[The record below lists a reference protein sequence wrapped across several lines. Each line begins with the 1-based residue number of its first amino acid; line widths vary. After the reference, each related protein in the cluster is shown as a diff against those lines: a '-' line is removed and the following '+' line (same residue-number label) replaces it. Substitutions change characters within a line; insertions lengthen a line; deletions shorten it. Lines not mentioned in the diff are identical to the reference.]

1 MQPRN
6 QKIRQFKLT
15 NTQWNGQNYPLID
28 GRKIK
33 IYMPDQLQKNKY
45 LIKLQGTLPLIV
57 IKKMINKSYTRKKSD
72 REKLQVIIKKKK
84 KLLMPRICM
93 RVLFFANIL
102 LIASTTNVPYN
113 THKNVRC
120 SLQYLQFKTFRHFP
134 PQLLRKRASPLTKIL
149 ASCFLHSSHIYA

>member
-28 GRKIK
+28 GKKIK

-84 KLLMPRICM
+84 NCLCQESVWEYFSLLT
-93 RVLFFANIL
+93 
-102 LIASTTNVPYN
+102 SY
-113 THKNVRC
+113 
-120 SLQYLQFKTFRHFP
+120 
-134 PQLLRKRASPLTKIL
+134 
-149 ASCFLHSSHIYA
+149 